1 MQQCGVPIPP
11 SPLSTPTFLP
21 VVTREG
27 RSLAS
32 RGLSLSGGAGRSAG
46 VTATAADGWKGRLPS
61 PLVLLPRSSRCQ
73 ARRRRRRNGRTSSLL
88 LHPPAPE
95 RALLAS
101 PSSDPSPR
109 GLGTSSGSAQ
119 GGAGAG
125 LLLGCRVSMSD
136 NQSWNS
142 SGSEEDPET
151 ESGPPVERC
160 GVLSKWTN
168 YIHGWQDRWVVLK
181 NNTLSYYKSE
191 DETEYGCRGSICLS
205 KAVITPHDFDECR
218 FDISVNDSVW
228 YLRAQDPDH
237 RQQWIDAIEQHKTES
252 GYGSE
257 SSLRRH
263 GSMVSLVSGASG
275 YSATS
280 TSSFKKGHS
289 LREKLAEMETFRDIL
304 CRQVDT
310 LQKFFDACAD
320 AVSKDELQ
328 RDKVVEDD
336 EDDFP
341 TTRSDGD
348 FLHNTN
354 GNKEKL
360 FPHVTPKGINGI
372 DFKGE
377 AITFKA
383 TTAGILATL
392 SHCIELMVKREDSW
406 QKRLDKET
414 EKKRRAE
421 EGYKNAMIEL
431 KKKSHFGGP
440 DYEEGPN
447 SLINEEEFFDAVEA
461 ALDRQD
467 KIEEQSQ
474 SEKVRLHWPT
484 SLPSGD
490 AFSSVGTHRFVQKP
504 YSRSS
509 SMSSIDLV
517 SASDDVHRFSSQVE
531 EMVQNHMT
539 YSLQDVGGDA
549 NWQLVVE
556 EGEMKVYR
564 REVEENGIVLDP
576 LKATHAVKGV
586 TGHEVCNYFW
596 NVDVRNDWET
606 TIENFHVVETLAD
619 NAIIVYQTH
628 KRVWPASQ
636 RDVLYLSAIRKIPAK
651 TENDPETWIVCNF
664 SVDHDSAPLNNRCVR
679 AKINIAMICQTL
691 VSPPEGNH
699 EISRDNILCKITYV
713 ANVNPGGWAP
723 ASVLRAVAKR
733 EYPKFLKRFT
743 SYVQEKTAGKP
754 ILF

>member
-1 MQQCGVPIPP
+1 M
-11 SPLSTPTFLP
+11 
-21 VVTREG
+21 
-27 RSLAS
+27 
-32 RGLSLSGGAGRSAG
+32 
-46 VTATAADGWKGRLPS
+46 
-61 PLVLLPRSSRCQ
+61 
-73 ARRRRRRNGRTSSLL
+73 
-88 LHPPAPE
+88 
-95 RALLAS
+95 
-101 PSSDPSPR
+101 
-109 GLGTSSGSAQ
+109 
-119 GGAGAG
+119 
-125 LLLGCRVSMSD
+125 
-136 NQSWNS
+136 
-142 SGSEEDPET
+142 
-151 ESGPPVERC
+151 
-160 GVLSKWTN
+160 
-168 YIHGWQDRWVVLK
+168 LK
-181 NNTLSYYKSE
+181 
-191 DETEYGCRGSICLS
+191 
-205 KAVITPHDFDECR
+205 A
-218 FDISVNDSVW
+218 
-228 YLRAQDPDH
+228 
-237 RQQWIDAIEQHKTES
+237 ES

-263 GSMVSLVSGASG
+263 GSMLSLTSATSG

-310 LQKFFDACAD
+310 LQKYFDGCAD
-320 AVSKDELQ
+320 AVNKDELQ
-328 RDKVVEDD
+328 RDKIVEDD

-341 TTRSDGD
+341 TTRPDGE
-348 FLHNTN
+348 FLHNNN
-354 GNKEKL
+354 GSKEKL
-360 FPHVTPKGINGI
+360 FQCLSHKGINGI

-392 SHCIELMVKREDSW
+392 SHCIDLMVKREDSW
-406 QKRLDKET
+406 QKRLDKEM
-414 EKKRRAE
+414 EKRRRVE
-421 EGYKNAMIEL
+421 EAYKSALSEL

-447 SLINEEEFFDAVEA
+447 SLINEDEFFDAVEA

-467 KIEEQSQ
+467 KIEEQSHC
-474 SEKVRLHWPT
+474 EKSRIQRSSSV
-484 SLPSGD
+484 PSGD
-490 AFSSVGTHRFVQKP
+490 VFSIVGSHRFAEKP
-504 YSRSS
+504 PSRPPSPSS
-509 SMSSIDLV
+509 SAVVFTSSLHE
-517 SASDDVHRFSSQVE
+517 HRFSAEVE

-576 LKATHAVKGV
+576 LKATHCVKGV
-586 TGHEVCNYFW
+586 TGHEVCQYFW
-596 NVDVRNDWET
+596 DTDVRNDWET
-606 TIENFHVVETLAD
+606 TVENFNIVETLSD
-619 NAIIVYQTH
+619 NAIIIYQTH

-636 RDVLYLSAIRKIPAK
+636 RDVLYLSAIRKIMANN
-651 TENDPETWIVCNF
+651 ENDPDTWLVCNF
-664 SVDHDSAPLNNRCVR
+664 SVEHDNAQPNNRCVR

-691 VSPPEGNH
+691 VSPPEGDK
-699 EISRDNILCKITYV
+699 EISRDNITCKITYV

>member
-1 MQQCGVPIPP
+1 M
-11 SPLSTPTFLP
+11 SEKS
-21 VVTREG
+21 
-27 RSLAS
+27 
-32 RGLSLSGGAGRSAG
+32 
-46 VTATAADGWKGRLPS
+46 
-61 PLVLLPRSSRCQ
+61 
-73 ARRRRRRNGRTSSLL
+73 
-88 LHPPAPE
+88 
-95 RALLAS
+95 
-101 PSSDPSPR
+101 
-109 GLGTSSGSAQ
+109 SSGSDED
-119 GGAGAG
+119 
-125 LLLGCRVSMSD
+125 V
-136 NQSWNS
+136 
-142 SGSEEDPET
+142 DPE
-151 ESGPPVERC
+151 SGQPVELG

-191 DETEYGCRGSICLS
+191 DEREYGCRGSLCLS
-205 KAVITPHDFDECR
+205 KAVITPHEFDECR

-228 YLRAQDPDH
+228 YLRAEDPEH
-237 RQQWIDAIEQHKTES
+237 RLQWIESIELHKAES

-257 SSLRRH
+257 TSLRRH
-263 GSMVSLVSGASG
+263 GSMLSLTSAASAL
-275 YSATS
+275 SATS
-280 TSSFKKGHS
+280 TSSFKKGHR
-289 LREKLAEMETFRDIL
+289 LCEKLAEMETFRDIL

-310 LQKFFDACAD
+310 LQKYFDSCAD
-320 AVSKDELQ
+320 AVSKDEFQ
-328 RDKVVEDD
+328 RDREVEDD

-341 TTRSDGD
+341 SASRPDGEYS
-348 FLHNTN
+348 HNNN
-354 GNKEKL
+354 GSKEKL
-360 FPHVTPKGINGI
+360 CAPASPKGINGI

-383 TTAGILATL
+383 TTAGILSTL

-406 QKRLDKET
+406 QKKLDKEL
-414 EKKRRAE
+414 EKRRRVEDA
-421 EGYKNAMIEL
+421 YKSAMNEL

-447 SLINEEEFFDAVEA
+447 SLINEDEFFDAVEA

-467 KIEEQSQ
+467 KIEEQSH
-474 SEKVRLHWPT
+474 SEKVRIPRLTPG
-484 SLPSGD
+484 PSGD
-490 AFSSVGTHRFVQKP
+490 AHSTIGSHRFAAK
-504 YSRSS
+504 
-509 SMSSIDLV
+509 
-517 SASDDVHRFSSQVE
+517 VE
-531 EMVQNHMT
+531 EMVKNHMT

-549 NWQLVVE
+549 NWQLVIE

-586 TGHEVCNYFW
+586 TGHEVCHYFW
-596 NVDVRNDWET
+596 DTAVRMDWET
-606 TIENFHVVETLAD
+606 TIENFNVVETLSD

-636 RDVLYLSAIRKIPAK
+636 RDVLYLSAIRKILA
-651 TENDPETWIVCNF
+651 TNENDPDTWLVCNF
-664 SVDHDSAPLNNRCVR
+664 SVDHDKSPPTNRCVR
-679 AKINIAMICQTL
+679 AKINVAMICQTL
-691 VSPPEGNH
+691 VSPPEGDK

>member
-1 MQQCGVPIPP
+1 
-11 SPLSTPTFLP
+11 
-21 VVTREG
+21 
-27 RSLAS
+27 
-32 RGLSLSGGAGRSAG
+32 
-46 VTATAADGWKGRLPS
+46 
-61 PLVLLPRSSRCQ
+61 
-73 ARRRRRRNGRTSSLL
+73 
-88 LHPPAPE
+88 
-95 RALLAS
+95 
-101 PSSDPSPR
+101 
-109 GLGTSSGSAQ
+109 
-119 GGAGAG
+119 
-125 LLLGCRVSMSD
+125 MSD

-142 SGSEEDPET
+142 SGSEEDIEPREDY
-151 ESGPPVERC
+151 GHPVGVVEFS

-181 NNTLSYYKSE
+181 NNTLSYYKSQ
-191 DETEYGCRGSICLS
+191 DETEYGCRGSLCLS
-205 KAVITPHDFDECR
+205 KAVITPHEFDECR
-218 FDISVNDSVW
+218 LDISVNDSVW
-228 YLRAQDPDH
+228 YLRAQDPERRNKWIEFIELH
-237 RQQWIDAIEQHKTES
+237 RSIREGRRQKGGIQGTIIIPSPLADS

-263 GSMVSLVSGASG
+263 GSMLSLTSATSG

-310 LQKFFDACAD
+310 LQKYFDSCAD
-320 AVSKDELQ
+320 VSKDELQ
-328 RDKVVEDD
+328 RDKIVEDD

-341 TTRSDGD
+341 NTRTDGE
-348 FLHNTN
+348 FLHNNN
-354 GNKEKL
+354 GSKEKL
-360 FPHVTPKGINGI
+360 FQSLNPKGINGI

-392 SHCIELMVKREDSW
+392 SHCIDLMAKREDSW
-406 QKRLDKET
+406 QKRLDKEM
-414 EKKRRAE
+414 EKRRRIE
-421 EGYKNAMIEL
+421 ESYKSALNEL

-447 SLINEEEFFDAVEA
+447 SLINEDEFFDAVEA

-474 SEKVRLHWPT
+474 AEKTRIE
-484 SLPSGD
+484 
-490 AFSSVGTHRFVQKP
+490 
-504 YSRSS
+504 RSS
-509 SMSSIDLV
+509 PPPPEDIYSTSGS
-517 SASDDVHRFSSQVE
+517 HRFSDKVE

-576 LKATHAVKGV
+576 LKATHSVKGV
-586 TGHEVCNYFW
+586 TGHEVCHYFW
-596 NVDVRNDWET
+596 DTMYRNDWET
-606 TIENFHVVETLAD
+606 TIENFNVVERLSDSA
-619 NAIIVYQTH
+619 AIIYQTH

-636 RDVLYLSAIRKIPAK
+636 RDVLYLSSMRKILANN
-651 TENDPETWIVCNF
+651 ENDPDTWLVCNF
-664 SVDHDSAPLNNRCVR
+664 SVDHDEAQPSSRCVR

-691 VSPPEGNH
+691 VSPPEGDK
-699 EISRDNILCKITYV
+699 EIGRDNILCKITYV

-743 SYVQEKTAGKP
+743 SYVQEKTSGKP

>member
-1 MQQCGVPIPP
+1 
-11 SPLSTPTFLP
+11 
-21 VVTREG
+21 
-27 RSLAS
+27 
-32 RGLSLSGGAGRSAG
+32 
-46 VTATAADGWKGRLPS
+46 
-61 PLVLLPRSSRCQ
+61 
-73 ARRRRRRNGRTSSLL
+73 
-88 LHPPAPE
+88 
-95 RALLAS
+95 
-101 PSSDPSPR
+101 
-109 GLGTSSGSAQ
+109 
-119 GGAGAG
+119 
-125 LLLGCRVSMSD
+125 MSD

-142 SGSEEDPET
+142 SGSEEDLEPV
-151 ESGPPVERC
+151 ESGHPVGIAEFS

-181 NNTLSYYKSE
+181 NNTLSYYKSQ
-191 DETEYGCRGSICLS
+191 DEREYGCRGSLCLS
-205 KAVITPHDFDECR
+205 KAVITPHEFDECR
-218 FDISVNDSVW
+218 MDISVNDSVW
-228 YLRAQDPDH
+228 YLRAQDPEH
-237 RQQWIDAIEQHKTES
+237 RHQWIDSIELHRSIREGRREKGGVQGTALVPPPLADS

-263 GSMVSLVSGASG
+263 GSMLSLTSATSG

-310 LQKFFDACAD
+310 LQKYFDGCAD
-320 AVSKDELQ
+320 AESKDELQ
-328 RDKVVEDD
+328 RDKIVEDD

-341 TTRSDGD
+341 NTRTDGE
-348 FLHNTN
+348 FLHNNN
-354 GNKEKL
+354 GSKEKL
-360 FPHVTPKGINGI
+360 FQSLSPKGINGI

-392 SHCIELMVKREDSW
+392 SHCIDLMVKREDSW
-406 QKRLDKET
+406 QKRLDKEM
-414 EKKRRAE
+414 EKRRRIE
-421 EGYKNAMIEL
+421 ESYKSTLNEL

-447 SLINEEEFFDAVEA
+447 SLINEDEFFDAVEA

-467 KIEEQSQ
+467 KIEEQCQ
-474 SEKVRLHWPT
+474 TEKTRIQRSSPV
-484 SLPSGD
+484 PSGD
-490 AFSSVGTHRFVQKP
+490 IYSTAGTHRFSDKP
-504 YSRSS
+504 HSQSS
-509 SMSSIDLV
+509 PALIV
-517 SASDDVHRFSSQVE
+517 SAPHDVHRFSSEVE
-531 EMVQNHMT
+531 EMVQSHMT

-576 LKATHAVKGV
+576 LKATHSVKGV
-586 TGHEVCNYFW
+586 TGHEVCHYFW
-596 NVDVRNDWET
+596 DTDYRNDWET
-606 TIENFHVVETLAD
+606 TIENFNVVEALSD
-619 NAIIVYQTH
+619 NAVIVYQTH

-636 RDVLYLSAIRKIPAK
+636 RDVLYLSAMRKILANN
-651 TENDPETWIVCNF
+651 ENDPDTWLVCNF
-664 SVDHDSAPLNNRCVR
+664 SVDHDNAQPTNRCVR
-679 AKINIAMICQTL
+679 AKINIGMICQTL
-691 VSPPEGNH
+691 VSPPEGDK

>member
-1 MQQCGVPIPP
+1 
-11 SPLSTPTFLP
+11 
-21 VVTREG
+21 
-27 RSLAS
+27 
-32 RGLSLSGGAGRSAG
+32 
-46 VTATAADGWKGRLPS
+46 
-61 PLVLLPRSSRCQ
+61 
-73 ARRRRRRNGRTSSLL
+73 
-88 LHPPAPE
+88 
-95 RALLAS
+95 
-101 PSSDPSPR
+101 
-109 GLGTSSGSAQ
+109 
-119 GGAGAG
+119 
-125 LLLGCRVSMSD
+125 MSD

-142 SGSEEDPET
+142 SGSEEDIEPREDY
-151 ESGPPVERC
+151 GHPVGVVEFS

-181 NNTLSYYKSE
+181 NNTLSYYKSQ
-191 DETEYGCRGSICLS
+191 DETEYGCRGSLCLS
-205 KAVITPHDFDECR
+205 KAVITPHEFDECR
-218 FDISVNDSVW
+218 LDISVNDSVW
-228 YLRAQDPDH
+228 YLRAQDPERRNKWIEFIELH
-237 RQQWIDAIEQHKTES
+237 RADS

-263 GSMVSLVSGASG
+263 GSMLSLTSATSG

-310 LQKFFDACAD
+310 LQKYFDSCAD
-320 AVSKDELQ
+320 VSKDELQ
-328 RDKVVEDD
+328 RDKIVEDD

-341 TTRSDGD
+341 NTRTDGE
-348 FLHNTN
+348 FLHNNN
-354 GNKEKL
+354 GSKEKL
-360 FPHVTPKGINGI
+360 FQSLNPKGINGI

-392 SHCIELMVKREDSW
+392 SHCIDLMVKREDSW
-406 QKRLDKET
+406 QKRLDKEM
-414 EKKRRAE
+414 EKRRRIE
-421 EGYKNAMIEL
+421 ESYKSALNEL

-447 SLINEEEFFDAVEA
+447 SLINEDEFFDAVEA

-474 SEKVRLHWPT
+474 AEKTRIE
-484 SLPSGD
+484 
-490 AFSSVGTHRFVQKP
+490 
-504 YSRSS
+504 RSS
-509 SMSSIDLV
+509 PPPPEDIYSTSGS
-517 SASDDVHRFSSQVE
+517 HRFSNKVE

-576 LKATHAVKGV
+576 LKATHSVKGV
-586 TGHEVCNYFW
+586 TGHEVCHYFW
-596 NVDVRNDWET
+596 DTMYRNDWET
-606 TIENFHVVETLAD
+606 TIENFNVVERLSD
-619 NAIIVYQTH
+619 NAAIIYQTH

-636 RDVLYLSAIRKIPAK
+636 RDVLYLSAMRKILANN
-651 TENDPETWIVCNF
+651 ENDPDTWLVCNF
-664 SVDHDSAPLNNRCVR
+664 SVDHDEAQSSSRCVR

-691 VSPPEGNH
+691 VSPPEGDK

-743 SYVQEKTAGKP
+743 SYVQEKTSGKP

>member
-1 MQQCGVPIPP
+1 MEH
-11 SPLSTPTFLP
+11 F
-21 VVTREG
+21 
-27 RSLAS
+27 
-32 RGLSLSGGAGRSAG
+32 
-46 VTATAADGWKGRLPS
+46 
-61 PLVLLPRSSRCQ
+61 
-73 ARRRRRRNGRTSSLL
+73 
-88 LHPPAPE
+88 
-95 RALLAS
+95 
-101 PSSDPSPR
+101 
-109 GLGTSSGSAQ
+109 
-119 GGAGAG
+119 
-125 LLLGCRVSMSD
+125 
-136 NQSWNS
+136 
-142 SGSEEDPET
+142 
-151 ESGPPVERC
+151 
-160 GVLSKWTN
+160 TN
-168 YIHGWQDRWVVLK
+168 NFQ
-181 NNTLSYYKSE
+181 
-191 DETEYGCRGSICLS
+191 
-205 KAVITPHDFDECR
+205 
-218 FDISVNDSVW
+218 
-228 YLRAQDPDH
+228 
-237 RQQWIDAIEQHKTES
+237 
-252 GYGSE
+252 
-257 SSLRRH
+257 
-263 GSMVSLVSGASG
+263 
-275 YSATS
+275 
-280 TSSFKKGHS
+280 KGHS

-310 LQKFFDACAD
+310 LQKYFDACAD

-341 TTRSDGD
+341 TTRSDGE

-354 GNKEKL
+354 GSKEKW

-392 SHCIELMVKREDSW
+392 SHCIELMVKREESW
-406 QKRLDKET
+406 QKRLDKEV
-414 EKKRRAE
+414 EKRRRIE
-421 EGYKNAMIEL
+421 EAYKNAMTEL

-440 DYEEGPN
+440 DYE
-447 SLINEEEFFDAVEA
+447 
-461 ALDRQD
+461 
-467 KIEEQSQ
+467 
-474 SEKVRLHWPT
+474 
-484 SLPSGD
+484 
-490 AFSSVGTHRFVQKP
+490 P

-517 SASDDVHRFSSQVE
+517 STSDDHRFSSQVE

-586 TGHEVCNYFW
+586 TGHEVCHYFW

-606 TIENFHVVETLAD
+606 TIENFRVVETLAD
-619 NAIIVYQTH
+619 NAIIIYQTH

-636 RDVLYLSAIRKIPAK
+636 RDVLYLSAIRKIPALN
-651 TENDPETWIVCNF
+651 ENDTETWIVCNF
-664 SVDHDSAPLNNRCVR
+664 SVEHDSVPV
-679 AKINIAMICQTL
+679 
-691 VSPPEGNH
+691 
-699 EISRDNILCKITYV
+699 
-713 ANVNPGGWAP
+713 VNPGGWAP

-743 SYVQEKTAGKP
+743 SYVQDKTAGKS

>member
-1 MQQCGVPIPP
+1 
-11 SPLSTPTFLP
+11 
-21 VVTREG
+21 
-27 RSLAS
+27 
-32 RGLSLSGGAGRSAG
+32 
-46 VTATAADGWKGRLPS
+46 
-61 PLVLLPRSSRCQ
+61 
-73 ARRRRRRNGRTSSLL
+73 
-88 LHPPAPE
+88 
-95 RALLAS
+95 
-101 PSSDPSPR
+101 
-109 GLGTSSGSAQ
+109 
-119 GGAGAG
+119 
-125 LLLGCRVSMSD
+125 MSD

-142 SGSEEDPET
+142 SGSEEDMEPRE
-151 ESGPPVERC
+151 EPGHLVGVVDLS

-181 NNTLSYYKSE
+181 NNTLSYYKSQ
-191 DETEYGCRGSICLS
+191 DETEYGCRGSLCLS
-205 KAVITPHDFDECR
+205 KAVITPHEFDECR
-218 FDISVNDSVW
+218 LDISVNDSVW
-228 YLRAQDPDH
+228 YLRAQDPEH
-237 RQQWIDAIEQHKTES
+237 RHQWIDSIELHRADS

-263 GSMVSLVSGASG
+263 GSMLSLTSATSSF
-275 YSATS
+275 SATS
-280 TSSFKKGHS
+280 TSSFKKGHR

-310 LQKFFDACAD
+310 LQKYFDGCAD
-320 AVSKDELQ
+320 NVSKDELQ
-328 RDKVVEDD
+328 RDKIVEDD

-341 TTRSDGD
+341 NTRTEGE
-348 FLHNTN
+348 FLHNNN
-354 GNKEKL
+354 GSKEKL
-360 FPHVTPKGINGI
+360 FQSSSPKGVNGI

-392 SHCIELMVKREDSW
+392 SHCIDLMVKREDSW
-406 QKRLDKET
+406 QKRLDKEM
-414 EKKRRAE
+414 EKRRRIE
-421 EGYKNAMIEL
+421 EGYKSALNEL

-447 SLINEEEFFDAVEA
+447 SLINEDEFFDAVEA

-467 KIEEQSQ
+467 KMEEQT
-474 SEKVRLHWPT
+474 EKTRIQRSSPVP
-484 SLPSGD
+484 PGD
-490 AFSSVGTHRFVQKP
+490 VYSTTGTHRFSSKP
-504 YSRSS
+504 HSQSS
-509 SMSSIDLV
+509 PALIV
-517 SASDDVHRFSSQVE
+517 TAPPHDVHRFSSEVE

-576 LKATHAVKGV
+576 LKATHSVKGV
-586 TGHEVCNYFW
+586 TGHEVCHYFW
-596 NVDVRNDWET
+596 DTTYRNDWET
-606 TIENFHVVETLAD
+606 TIENFNVVETLSD
-619 NAIIVYQTH
+619 NAAIVYQTH

-636 RDVLYLSAIRKIPAK
+636 RDVLYLSAMRKILANN
-651 TENDPETWIVCNF
+651 ENDPDTWLVCNF
-664 SVDHDSAPLNNRCVR
+664 SVDHDEAQPSSRCVR

-691 VSPPEGNH
+691 VSPPEGDK

>member
-1 MQQCGVPIPP
+1 MPLSRVPIPP
-11 SPLSTPTFLP
+11 SPGCAPPTFLP
-21 VVTREG
+21 VVPREG
-27 RSLAS
+27 WSC
-32 RGLSLSGGAGRSAG
+32 
-46 VTATAADGWKGRLPS
+46 LP
-61 PLVLLPRSSRCQ
+61 LPTPQ
-73 ARRRRRRNGRTSSLL
+73 
-88 LHPPAPE
+88 
-95 RALLAS
+95 
-101 PSSDPSPR
+101 
-109 GLGTSSGSAQ
+109 
-119 GGAGAG
+119 
-125 LLLGCRVSMSD
+125 
-136 NQSWNS
+136 
-142 SGSEEDPET
+142 
-151 ESGPPVERC
+151 
-160 GVLSKWTN
+160 WTN

-310 LQKFFDACAD
+310 LQKYFDVCAD
-320 AVSKDELQ
+320 TVSKDELQ
-328 RDKVVEDD
+328 RDKGYLNGGLWNLSAISLERQVQVDQSVMSLVVIRSPMRMAAAGPMMGDCKRVTID
-336 EDDFP
+336 P
-341 TTRSDGD
+341 VHPSQGGSTR
-348 FLHNTN
+348 LHGGGLQDVLHTSCPPHALQQN
-354 GNKEKL
+354 GCCARYQWKWSNIIILSPGRRLITMEVDAMSETCAGL
-360 FPHVTPKGINGI
+360 FSRNIGYLAVALVPCFSVFPHVTPKGINGI

-406 QKRLDKET
+406 QKRLDKEI
-414 EKKRRAE
+414 EKRRRTE
-421 EGYKNAMIEL
+421 EAYKNAMTEL

-531 EMVQNHMT
+531 EVVQNHMT

-596 NVDVRNDWET
+596 SVDVRNDWET

-636 RDVLYLSAIRKIPAK
+636 RDVLYLSAIRKIPAL

-679 AKINIAMICQTL
+679 AKINVAIICQTL
-691 VSPPEGNH
+691 VSPPEGDQ
-699 EISRDNILCKITYV
+699 EISRENILCKITYV

-743 SYVQEKTAGKP
+743 AYVQEKTSGKP

>member
-1 MQQCGVPIPP
+1 
-11 SPLSTPTFLP
+11 
-21 VVTREG
+21 
-27 RSLAS
+27 
-32 RGLSLSGGAGRSAG
+32 
-46 VTATAADGWKGRLPS
+46 
-61 PLVLLPRSSRCQ
+61 
-73 ARRRRRRNGRTSSLL
+73 
-88 LHPPAPE
+88 
-95 RALLAS
+95 
-101 PSSDPSPR
+101 
-109 GLGTSSGSAQ
+109 
-119 GGAGAG
+119 
-125 LLLGCRVSMSD
+125 MSD

-142 SGSEEDPET
+142 SGSEEDLEPRE
-151 ESGPPVERC
+151 EYVHPAGVGEFS

-181 NNTLSYYKSE
+181 NNTLSYYKCQ
-191 DETEYGCRGSICLS
+191 DETEYGCRGSLCLS
-205 KAVITPHDFDECR
+205 KAVITPHEFDECR
-218 FDISVNDSVW
+218 LDISVNDSVW
-228 YLRAQDPDH
+228 YLRAQDPEH
-237 RQQWIDAIEQHKTES
+237 RNQWIDSIELHRADS

-263 GSMVSLVSGASG
+263 GSMLSLTSATSS

-280 TSSFKKGHS
+280 TSSFKKGYS
-289 LREKLAEMETFRDIL
+289 LREKLAETETFRDIL

-310 LQKFFDACAD
+310 LQKYFDGCAD

-328 RDKVVEDD
+328 RDKIVEDD

-341 TTRSDGD
+341 NTRTDAD
-348 FLHNTN
+348 FLHNNN
-354 GNKEKL
+354 GSREKL
-360 FPHVTPKGINGI
+360 FQSLSLKGINGI

-392 SHCIELMVKREDSW
+392 SHCIDLMVKREDSW
-406 QKRLDKET
+406 QKRLDKEM
-414 EKKRRAE
+414 EKRRRIE
-421 EGYKNAMIEL
+421 EGYKSALNEL

-447 SLINEEEFFDAVEA
+447 SLINEDEFFDAVEA

-467 KIEEQSQ
+467 KIEEQCQ
-474 SEKVRLHWPT
+474 TEKTRIQRSSPVPPGDIYST
-484 SLPSGD
+484 S
-490 AFSSVGTHRFVQKP
+490 GTHRF
-504 YSRSS
+504 
-509 SMSSIDLV
+509 
-517 SASDDVHRFSSQVE
+517 SDKVE
-531 EMVQNHMT
+531 EMVQNHIT

-576 LKATHAVKGV
+576 LKATHSVKGV
-586 TGHEVCNYFW
+586 TGHEVCHYFW
-596 NVDVRNDWET
+596 DTAYRNDWET
-606 TIENFHVVETLAD
+606 TIENFNVVETLSD
-619 NAIIVYQTH
+619 NAVIVYQTH

-636 RDVLYLSAIRKIPAK
+636 RDVLYLSAMRKIVANN
-651 TENDPETWIVCNF
+651 ENDPDTWLVCNF
-664 SVDHDSAPLNNRCVR
+664 SVDHDDAQPSSRCVR
-679 AKINIAMICQTL
+679 AKINIGMICQTL
-691 VSPPEGNH
+691 VSPPEGDK
-699 EISRDNILCKITYV
+699 EISRDNITCKITYV

>member
-1 MQQCGVPIPP
+1 
-11 SPLSTPTFLP
+11 
-21 VVTREG
+21 
-27 RSLAS
+27 
-32 RGLSLSGGAGRSAG
+32 
-46 VTATAADGWKGRLPS
+46 
-61 PLVLLPRSSRCQ
+61 
-73 ARRRRRRNGRTSSLL
+73 
-88 LHPPAPE
+88 
-95 RALLAS
+95 
-101 PSSDPSPR
+101 
-109 GLGTSSGSAQ
+109 
-119 GGAGAG
+119 
-125 LLLGCRVSMSD
+125 MSD

-142 SGSEEDPET
+142 SGSEEDIEPRE
-151 ESGPPVERC
+151 EPGHPIGIAEFSGY
-160 GVLSKWTN
+160 LSKWTN

-181 NNTLSYYKSE
+181 NNTLSYYKSQ
-191 DETEYGCRGSICLS
+191 DETEYGCRGSLCLS
-205 KAVITPHDFDECR
+205 KAVITPHEFDECR
-218 FDISVNDSVW
+218 LDISVNDSVW
-228 YLRAQDPDH
+228 YLRAQDPEH
-237 RQQWIDAIEQHKTES
+237 RHQWIESIELHRADS

-263 GSMVSLVSGASG
+263 GSMLSLTSATSG

-310 LQKFFDACAD
+310 LQKYFDSCAD

-328 RDKVVEDD
+328 RDKIVEDD

-341 TTRSDGD
+341 NTRTDGE
-348 FLHNTN
+348 FLHNNN
-354 GNKEKL
+354 GSKEKL
-360 FPHVTPKGINGI
+360 FQSLNPKGTNGI

-392 SHCIELMVKREDSW
+392 SHCIDLMVKREDSW
-406 QKRLDKET
+406 QKRLDKEM
-414 EKKRRAE
+414 EKRRRIE
-421 EGYKNAMIEL
+421 ESYKSALNEL

-447 SLINEEEFFDAVEA
+447 SLINEDEFFDAVEA

-474 SEKVRLHWPT
+474 TEKTRIQRSDAVPL
-484 SLPSGD
+484 GD
-490 AFSSVGTHRFVQKP
+490 AYSSSGTHRFSNK
-504 YSRSS
+504 
-509 SMSSIDLV
+509 
-517 SASDDVHRFSSQVE
+517 VE
-531 EMVQNHMT
+531 EMVQSHMT

-576 LKATHAVKGV
+576 LKATHSVKGV
-586 TGHEVCNYFW
+586 TGHEVCHYFW
-596 NVDVRNDWET
+596 DTAYRSDWET
-606 TIENFHVVETLAD
+606 TIENFNVVETLSD
-619 NAIIVYQTH
+619 NAVIVYQTH

-636 RDVLYLSAIRKIPAK
+636 RDVLYLSAMRKIMASN
-651 TENDPETWIVCNF
+651 ENDPDTWLVCNF
-664 SVDHDSAPLNNRCVR
+664 SVDHDNALPTSRCVR

-691 VSPPEGNH
+691 VSPPDGDK

>member
-1 MQQCGVPIPP
+1 MNS
-11 SPLSTPTFLP
+11 SPLPN
-21 VVTREG
+21 
-27 RSLAS
+27 
-32 RGLSLSGGAGRSAG
+32 
-46 VTATAADGWKGRLPS
+46 GRL
-61 PLVLLPRSSRCQ
+61 LPDS
-73 ARRRRRRNGRTSSLL
+73 
-88 LHPPAPE
+88 
-95 RALLAS
+95 
-101 PSSDPSPR
+101 
-109 GLGTSSGSAQ
+109 
-119 GGAGAG
+119 
-125 LLLGCRVSMSD
+125 
-136 NQSWNS
+136 QSWNS
-142 SGSEEDPET
+142 SGSDEDLEA
-151 ESGPPVERC
+151 EPVPGLHGGVVEFS

-181 NNTLSYYKSE
+181 NNTLSYYKSQ
-191 DETEYGCRGSICLS
+191 DEREYGCRGSLCLS
-205 KAVITPHDFDECR
+205 KAVITPHEFDECR
-218 FDISVNDSVW
+218 LDISVNDSVW
-228 YLRAQDPDH
+228 YLRAQDPEH
-237 RQQWIDAIEQHKTES
+237 RNQWIDSIELHRAES

-263 GSMVSLVSGASG
+263 GSMLSLTSATSG

-310 LQKFFDACAD
+310 LQKYFDGCAD
-320 AVSKDELQ
+320 AVTKDELQ
-328 RDKVVEDD
+328 RDKIVEDD

-341 TTRSDGD
+341 TTRSDGE
-348 FLHNTN
+348 FLHNNN
-354 GNKEKL
+354 GSKEKL
-360 FPHVTPKGINGI
+360 FQSLSHKGINGI

-392 SHCIELMVKREDSW
+392 SHCIDLMVKREDSW
-406 QKRLDKET
+406 QKRLDKEM
-414 EKKRRAE
+414 EKRRRVE
-421 EGYKNAMIEL
+421 EAYKSALSEL

-447 SLINEEEFFDAVEA
+447 SLINEDEFFDAVEA

-474 SEKVRLHWPT
+474 CEKSRIQRN
-484 SLPSGD
+484 SLVSTGD
-490 AFSSVGTHRFVQKP
+490 VYTSVGTHRFSEKP
-504 YSRSS
+504 SSPPPPSPSS
-509 SMSSIDLV
+509 SAVVFTPLHE
-517 SASDDVHRFSSQVE
+517 HRFSAEVE
-531 EMVQNHMT
+531 EMVKNHLT

-576 LKATHAVKGV
+576 LKATHCVKGV
-586 TGHEVCNYFW
+586 TGHEVCHYFW
-596 NVDVRNDWET
+596 DTDVRNDWET
-606 TIENFHVVETLAD
+606 TVENFNIVETLSD
-619 NAIIVYQTH
+619 NAVIVYQTH

-636 RDVLYLSAIRKIPAK
+636 RDVLYLSAIRKILANN
-651 TENDPETWIVCNF
+651 ENDPDTWLVCNF
-664 SVDHDSAPLNNRCVR
+664 SVDHEKAQPNNRCVR

-691 VSPPEGNH
+691 VSPPEGDK

-743 SYVQEKTAGKP
+743 SYVQEKTAGKA

>member
-1 MQQCGVPIPP
+1 M
-11 SPLSTPTFLP
+11 S
-21 VVTREG
+21 E
-27 RSLAS
+27 
-32 RGLSLSGGAGRSAG
+32 
-46 VTATAADGWKGRLPS
+46 K
-61 PLVLLPRSSRCQ
+61 SS
-73 ARRRRRRNGRTSSLL
+73 
-88 LHPPAPE
+88 
-95 RALLAS
+95 
-101 PSSDPSPR
+101 
-109 GLGTSSGSAQ
+109 SSGSDED
-119 GGAGAG
+119 
-125 LLLGCRVSMSD
+125 V
-136 NQSWNS
+136 
-142 SGSEEDPET
+142 DPE
-151 ESGPPVERC
+151 SGQPVELG

-191 DETEYGCRGSICLS
+191 DEREYGCRGSLCLS
-205 KAVITPHDFDECR
+205 KAVITPHEFDECR

-228 YLRAQDPDH
+228 YLRAEDPEH
-237 RQQWIDAIEQHKTES
+237 RLQWIESIELHKAES

-257 SSLRRH
+257 TSLRRH
-263 GSMVSLVSGASG
+263 GSMLSLTSAASAL
-275 YSATS
+275 SATS
-280 TSSFKKGHS
+280 TSSFKKGHR

-310 LQKFFDACAD
+310 LQKYFDSCAD
-320 AVSKDELQ
+320 VVSKDEFQ
-328 RDKVVEDD
+328 RDRVVEED

-341 TTRSDGD
+341 TTTRPDGECN
-348 FLHNTN
+348 HNNN
-354 GNKEKL
+354 GSKEKL
-360 FPHVTPKGINGI
+360 FPPASPKGMNGI

-383 TTAGILATL
+383 TTAGILSTL

-406 QKRLDKET
+406 QKRLDKEL
-414 EKKRRAE
+414 EKRRRVEDA
-421 EGYKNAMIEL
+421 YKSAVNEL
-431 KKKSHFGGP
+431 KKKSHYGGP

-447 SLINEEEFFDAVEA
+447 SLINEDEFFDAVEA

-467 KIEEQSQ
+467 KIEEQCQ
-474 SEKVRLHWPT
+474 SEKVRIPRLTPV
-484 SLPSGD
+484 PPGD
-490 AFSSVGTHRFVQKP
+490 VYSTIGTHRFATK
-504 YSRSS
+504 
-509 SMSSIDLV
+509 
-517 SASDDVHRFSSQVE
+517 VE

-549 NWQLVVE
+549 NWQLVIE

-576 LKATHAVKGV
+576 LKATHSVKGV
-586 TGHEVCNYFW
+586 TGHEVCHYFW
-596 NVDVRNDWET
+596 DTAVRMDWET
-606 TIENFHVVETLAD
+606 TIENFNVVETLSD
-619 NAIIVYQTH
+619 NAVIVYQTH

-636 RDVLYLSAIRKIPAK
+636 RDVLYLSAIRKILA
-651 TENDPETWIVCNF
+651 TNENDPDTWLVCNF
-664 SVDHDSAPLNNRCVR
+664 SVDHDNALPTNRCVR
-679 AKINIAMICQTL
+679 AKINVAMICQTL
-691 VSPPEGNH
+691 VSPPEGDK

>member
-1 MQQCGVPIPP
+1 
-11 SPLSTPTFLP
+11 
-21 VVTREG
+21 
-27 RSLAS
+27 
-32 RGLSLSGGAGRSAG
+32 
-46 VTATAADGWKGRLPS
+46 
-61 PLVLLPRSSRCQ
+61 
-73 ARRRRRRNGRTSSLL
+73 
-88 LHPPAPE
+88 
-95 RALLAS
+95 
-101 PSSDPSPR
+101 
-109 GLGTSSGSAQ
+109 
-119 GGAGAG
+119 
-125 LLLGCRVSMSD
+125 MSD

-142 SGSEEDPET
+142 SGSEEDIEPREDY
-151 ESGPPVERC
+151 GHPVGVVEFS

-181 NNTLSYYKSE
+181 NNTLSYYKSQ
-191 DETEYGCRGSICLS
+191 DETEYGCRGSLCLS
-205 KAVITPHDFDECR
+205 KAVITPHEFDECR
-218 FDISVNDSVW
+218 LDISVNDSVW
-228 YLRAQDPDH
+228 YLRAQDPERRNKWIEFIELH
-237 RQQWIDAIEQHKTES
+237 RADS

-263 GSMVSLVSGASG
+263 GSMLSLTSATSG

-310 LQKFFDACAD
+310 LQKYFDSCAD
-320 AVSKDELQ
+320 VSKDELQ
-328 RDKVVEDD
+328 RDKIVEDD

-341 TTRSDGD
+341 NTRTDGE
-348 FLHNTN
+348 FLHNNN
-354 GNKEKL
+354 GSKEKL
-360 FPHVTPKGINGI
+360 FQSLNPKGINGI

-392 SHCIELMVKREDSW
+392 SHCIDLMAKREDSW
-406 QKRLDKET
+406 QKRLDKEM
-414 EKKRRAE
+414 EKRRRIE
-421 EGYKNAMIEL
+421 ESYKSALNEL

-447 SLINEEEFFDAVEA
+447 SLINEDEFFDAVEA

-474 SEKVRLHWPT
+474 AEKTRIE
-484 SLPSGD
+484 
-490 AFSSVGTHRFVQKP
+490 
-504 YSRSS
+504 RSS
-509 SMSSIDLV
+509 PPPPEDIYSTSGS
-517 SASDDVHRFSSQVE
+517 HRFSDKVE

-576 LKATHAVKGV
+576 LKATHSVKGV
-586 TGHEVCNYFW
+586 TGHEVCHYFW
-596 NVDVRNDWET
+596 DTMYRNDWET
-606 TIENFHVVETLAD
+606 TIENFNVVERLSDSA
-619 NAIIVYQTH
+619 AIIYQTH

-636 RDVLYLSAIRKIPAK
+636 RDVLYLSSMRKILANN
-651 TENDPETWIVCNF
+651 ENDPDTWLVCNF
-664 SVDHDSAPLNNRCVR
+664 SVDHDEAQPSSRCVR

-691 VSPPEGNH
+691 VSPPEGDK
-699 EISRDNILCKITYV
+699 EIGRDNILCKITYV

-743 SYVQEKTAGKP
+743 SYVQEKTSGKP

>member
-1 MQQCGVPIPP
+1 M
-11 SPLSTPTFLP
+11 S
-21 VVTREG
+21 E
-27 RSLAS
+27 
-32 RGLSLSGGAGRSAG
+32 
-46 VTATAADGWKGRLPS
+46 K
-61 PLVLLPRSSRCQ
+61 SS
-73 ARRRRRRNGRTSSLL
+73 
-88 LHPPAPE
+88 
-95 RALLAS
+95 
-101 PSSDPSPR
+101 
-109 GLGTSSGSAQ
+109 SSGSDED
-119 GGAGAG
+119 
-125 LLLGCRVSMSD
+125 V
-136 NQSWNS
+136 
-142 SGSEEDPET
+142 DPE
-151 ESGPPVERC
+151 SGQPVELG

-191 DETEYGCRGSICLS
+191 DEREYGCRGSLCLS
-205 KAVITPHDFDECR
+205 KAVITPHEFDECR

-228 YLRAQDPDH
+228 YLRAEDPEH
-237 RQQWIDAIEQHKTES
+237 RLQWIESIELHKAES

-257 SSLRRH
+257 TSLRRH
-263 GSMVSLVSGASG
+263 GSMLSLTSAASAL
-275 YSATS
+275 SATS
-280 TSSFKKGHS
+280 TSSFKKGHR

-310 LQKFFDACAD
+310 LQKYFDSCAD
-320 AVSKDELQ
+320 VVSKDEFQ
-328 RDKVVEDD
+328 RDRVEED

-341 TTRSDGD
+341 TTTRPDGECN
-348 FLHNTN
+348 HNNN
-354 GNKEKL
+354 GSKEKL
-360 FPHVTPKGINGI
+360 FPPASPKGMNGI

-383 TTAGILATL
+383 TTAGILSTL

-406 QKRLDKET
+406 QKRLDKEL
-414 EKKRRAE
+414 EKRRRVEDA
-421 EGYKNAMIEL
+421 YKSAVNEL
-431 KKKSHFGGP
+431 KKKSHYGGP

-447 SLINEEEFFDAVEA
+447 SLINEDEFFDAVEA

-467 KIEEQSQ
+467 KIEEQCQ
-474 SEKVRLHWPT
+474 SEKVRIPRLTPV
-484 SLPSGD
+484 PPGD
-490 AFSSVGTHRFVQKP
+490 VYSTIGTHRFATK
-504 YSRSS
+504 
-509 SMSSIDLV
+509 
-517 SASDDVHRFSSQVE
+517 VE

-549 NWQLVVE
+549 NWQLVIE

-576 LKATHAVKGV
+576 LKATHSVKGV
-586 TGHEVCNYFW
+586 TGHEVCHYFW
-596 NVDVRNDWET
+596 DTAVRMDWET
-606 TIENFHVVETLAD
+606 TIENFNVVETLSD
-619 NAIIVYQTH
+619 NAVIVYQTH

-636 RDVLYLSAIRKIPAK
+636 RDVLYLSAIRKILA
-651 TENDPETWIVCNF
+651 TNENDPDTWLVCNF
-664 SVDHDSAPLNNRCVR
+664 SVDHDNALPTNRCVR
-679 AKINIAMICQTL
+679 AKINVAMICQTL
-691 VSPPEGNH
+691 VSPPEGDK

>member
-1 MQQCGVPIPP
+1 
-11 SPLSTPTFLP
+11 
-21 VVTREG
+21 
-27 RSLAS
+27 
-32 RGLSLSGGAGRSAG
+32 
-46 VTATAADGWKGRLPS
+46 
-61 PLVLLPRSSRCQ
+61 
-73 ARRRRRRNGRTSSLL
+73 
-88 LHPPAPE
+88 
-95 RALLAS
+95 
-101 PSSDPSPR
+101 
-109 GLGTSSGSAQ
+109 
-119 GGAGAG
+119 
-125 LLLGCRVSMSD
+125 MSD

-142 SGSEEDPET
+142 SGSEEDLEPRDEHLHPV
-151 ESGPPVERC
+151 GPLFS

-181 NNTLSYYKSE
+181 NNTLSYYKSQ
-191 DETEYGCRGSICLS
+191 DETEYGCRGSLCLS
-205 KAVITPHDFDECR
+205 KAVITPHEFDECR
-218 FDISVNDSVW
+218 LDVSVNDSVW
-228 YLRAQDPDH
+228 YLRAQDPEH
-237 RQQWIDAIEQHKTES
+237 RNRWIDSIELHKSIREGKRERGGVQGTVIIPPLLADP

-263 GSMVSLVSGASG
+263 GSMLSLTSATSG

-289 LREKLAEMETFRDIL
+289 LTEKLAEMETFRDIL

-310 LQKFFDACAD
+310 LQRYFDSCAD

-328 RDKVVEDD
+328 RDKIVEDD

-341 TTRSDGD
+341 NTRTDE
-348 FLHNTN
+348 
-354 GNKEKL
+354 EKL
-360 FPHVTPKGINGI
+360 FLSLNPKGINGI

-392 SHCIELMVKREDSW
+392 SHCIDLMVKREDSW
-406 QKRLDKET
+406 QRRLDKEM
-414 EKKRRAE
+414 EKRRRIE
-421 EGYKNAMIEL
+421 ESYKSALNDL

-467 KIEEQSQ
+467 KIEEQCQ
-474 SEKVRLHWPT
+474 TEKTRVLRSTPV
-484 SLPSGD
+484 PPED
-490 AFSSVGTHRFVQKP
+490 V
-504 YSRSS
+504 YSS
-509 SMSSIDLV
+509 SGS
-517 SASDDVHRFSSQVE
+517 HRFSQKVE
-531 EMVQNHMT
+531 EMVQNHIT

-549 NWQLVVE
+549 NWQLVIE

-576 LKATHAVKGV
+576 LKATISVKGV
-586 TGHEVCNYFW
+586 TGHEVCHYFW
-596 NVDVRNDWET
+596 DTAYRNDWET
-606 TIENFHVVETLAD
+606 TIENFNVVETLSD
-619 NAIIVYQTH
+619 NAAIVYQTH

-636 RDVLYLSAIRKIPAK
+636 RDVLYLSAMRKIAARN
-651 TENDPETWIVCNF
+651 ESDPDTWLVCNF
-664 SVDHDSAPLNNRCVR
+664 SVDHDDAQPTSKCVR
-679 AKINIAMICQTL
+679 AKINIGLICQTL
-691 VSPPEGNH
+691 VSPPEGDR
-699 EISRDNILCKITYV
+699 ELGRDNILCKITYV

-754 ILF
+754 LLF

>member
-1 MQQCGVPIPP
+1 M
-11 SPLSTPTFLP
+11 S
-21 VVTREG
+21 E
-27 RSLAS
+27 
-32 RGLSLSGGAGRSAG
+32 
-46 VTATAADGWKGRLPS
+46 K
-61 PLVLLPRSSRCQ
+61 SS
-73 ARRRRRRNGRTSSLL
+73 
-88 LHPPAPE
+88 
-95 RALLAS
+95 
-101 PSSDPSPR
+101 
-109 GLGTSSGSAQ
+109 SSGSDED
-119 GGAGAG
+119 
-125 LLLGCRVSMSD
+125 V
-136 NQSWNS
+136 
-142 SGSEEDPET
+142 DPE
-151 ESGPPVERC
+151 SGQHVEL
-160 GVLSKWTN
+160 GGILSKWTN

-191 DETEYGCRGSICLS
+191 DEREYGCRGSLCLS
-205 KAVITPHDFDECR
+205 KAVITPHEFDECR

-228 YLRAQDPDH
+228 YLRAEDPEH
-237 RQQWIDAIEQHKTES
+237 RLQWIESIELHKAES

-257 SSLRRH
+257 TSLRRH
-263 GSMVSLVSGASG
+263 GSMLSLTSAASAL
-275 YSATS
+275 SATS
-280 TSSFKKGHS
+280 TSSFKKGHR

-310 LQKFFDACAD
+310 LQKYFDSCAD
-320 AVSKDELQ
+320 AVSKDEFQ
-328 RDKVVEDD
+328 RDREVEED

-341 TTRSDGD
+341 ATTRPDGEYN
-348 FLHNTN
+348 HNNN
-354 GNKEKL
+354 GSKEKL
-360 FPHVTPKGINGI
+360 FSPASPKGMNGI

-383 TTAGILATL
+383 TTAGILSTL

-406 QKRLDKET
+406 QKRLDKEL
-414 EKKRRAE
+414 EKRRRVEDA
-421 EGYKNAMIEL
+421 YKSAMNEL
-431 KKKSHFGGP
+431 KKKSHYGGP

-447 SLINEEEFFDAVEA
+447 SLINEDEFFDAVEA

-467 KIEEQSQ
+467 KIEEQCQ
-474 SEKVRLHWPT
+474 SEKVRIPRLTPV
-484 SLPSGD
+484 PAGD
-490 AFSSVGTHRFVQKP
+490 AYSTIGTHRYATK
-504 YSRSS
+504 
-509 SMSSIDLV
+509 
-517 SASDDVHRFSSQVE
+517 VE

-549 NWQLVVE
+549 NWQLVIE

-586 TGHEVCNYFW
+586 TGHEVCHYFW
-596 NVDVRNDWET
+596 DTSVRLDWET
-606 TIENFHVVETLAD
+606 TIENFNVVETLSD
-619 NAIIVYQTH
+619 NAVIVYQTH

-636 RDVLYLSAIRKIPAK
+636 RDVLYLSAIRKILA
-651 TENDPETWIVCNF
+651 TNENDPDTWLVCNF
-664 SVDHDSAPLNNRCVR
+664 SVDHDNAQPTNRCVR
-679 AKINIAMICQTL
+679 AKINVAMICQTL
-691 VSPPEGNH
+691 VSPPEGDK

>member
-1 MQQCGVPIPP
+1 
-11 SPLSTPTFLP
+11 
-21 VVTREG
+21 
-27 RSLAS
+27 
-32 RGLSLSGGAGRSAG
+32 
-46 VTATAADGWKGRLPS
+46 
-61 PLVLLPRSSRCQ
+61 
-73 ARRRRRRNGRTSSLL
+73 
-88 LHPPAPE
+88 
-95 RALLAS
+95 
-101 PSSDPSPR
+101 
-109 GLGTSSGSAQ
+109 
-119 GGAGAG
+119 
-125 LLLGCRVSMSD
+125 MSD

-142 SGSEEDPET
+142 SGSDEDLDT
-151 ESGPPVERC
+151 ESGQPVEF
-160 GVLSKWTN
+160 GGILSKWTN
-168 YIHGWQDRWVVLK
+168 YIHGWQDRWVVMK

-191 DETEYGCRGSICLS
+191 DEREYGCRGSLCLS
-205 KAVITPHDFDECR
+205 KAVITPHEFDECR
-218 FDISVNDSVW
+218 IDISVNDSLW
-228 YLRAQDPDH
+228 YLRAQDPEH
-237 RQQWIDAIEQHKTES
+237 RQQWINSIELHKAES

-263 GSMVSLVSGASG
+263 GSLLSLTSAASG

-310 LQKFFDACAD
+310 LQKYFDVCAD
-320 AVSKDELQ
+320 CVSKDELQ

-336 EDDFP
+336 EDGFP
-341 TTRSDGD
+341 NTRPDGD
-348 FLHNTN
+348 NFHNHN
-354 GNKEKL
+354 DGKEKL
-360 FPHVTPKGINGI
+360 SPSTSLRGVNGI

-383 TTAGILATL
+383 TTAGILSTL
-392 SHCIELMVKREDSW
+392 SHCIELMVKREDNW
-406 QKRLDKET
+406 QKRLDKEM
-414 EKKRRAE
+414 EKRRRVEDA
-421 EGYKNAMIEL
+421 YKTAMAEL

-447 SLINEEEFFDAVEA
+447 SLINEDEFFDAVEA

-467 KIEEQSQ
+467 KMEEQTQ
-474 SEKVRLHWPT
+474 SEKSRTHRPAPA
-484 SLPSGD
+484 PSGD
-490 AFSSVGTHRFVQKP
+490 VYCSVGTHRFAPKP
-504 YSRSS
+504 RSCS
-509 SMSSIDLV
+509 TIDLV
-517 SASDDVHRFSSQVE
+517 SASDAHRFSAQVE

-586 TGHEVCNYFW
+586 TGHEVCHYFW
-596 NVDVRNDWET
+596 NTEVRNDWET
-606 TIENFHVVETLAD
+606 TIENFHVVETLSD

-636 RDVLYLSAIRKIPAK
+636 RDVLYLSAIRKILANN
-651 TENDPETWIVCNF
+651 ENDPDTWLVCNF
-664 SVDHDSAPLNNRCVR
+664 SVDHDGALPTNRCVR
-679 AKINIAMICQTL
+679 AKINVAMICQTL
-691 VSPPEGNH
+691 VSPPEGDK
-699 EISRDNILCKITYV
+699 EISRDNILCRITYV

-743 SYVQEKTAGKP
+743 SYVQEKTADKP